1 MRPGL
6 PFPFFPPCLFALV
19 AICYTPAMLRNRI
32 PVGPA
37 GRADQT
43 AGILAMVGCALLWS
57 TAGIF
62 IKLLDWQPFAI
73 AGVRSAIAAVF
84 LFFVLRGRPVI
95 NFSPLQFWSALAYA
109 ATMLLFVLANK
120 LTTSANAILLQYGAP
135 VYVAFLGA
143 FFLKEYPRP
152 EHWFALVSVCGG
164 MLLFFSDSLGKGN
177 FLGDLVAVGAGIAF
191 AFNIVLLR
199 KQKDARPLD
208 SIFLGHLFTALIALL
223 LSIGQAP
230 PALNPGSVFSILMLG
245 IFQIGM
251 AAVLFSYGIKR
262 ITALQSILTAIIE
275 PLFNPLWVFLA
286 TGEVPGSRSVAGGAV
301 IVAAVMISS
310 LITVRRTAKV
320 VQ

>member
-1 MRPGL
+1 
-6 PFPFFPPCLFALV
+6 
-19 AICYTPAMLRNRI
+19 MLKKRI
-32 PVGPA
+32 PVGPP
-37 GRADQT
+37 GRADQA

-73 AGVRSAIAAVF
+73 AGIRSAIAALF
-84 LFFVLRGRPVI
+84 LFFVLRGRLKLS
-95 NFSPLQFWSALAYA
+95 FSPVQLWSALAYA

-143 FFLKEYPRP
+143 LFLKEYPRP
-152 EHWFALVSVCGG
+152 EHWFALVAVCGG
-164 MLLFFSDSLGKGN
+164 MLLFFADSLGKGN

-208 SIFLGHLFTALIALL
+208 SMLLGHIFTALFALP
-223 LSIGQAP
+223 LSIGQP
-230 PALNPGSVFSILMLG
+230 LPTINPGSIFSILMLG
-245 IFQIGM
+245 VFQIGI

-275 PLFNPLWVFLA
+275 PLFNPVWVFLA
-286 TGEVPGSRSVAGGAV
+286 TREVPGSRSVAGGIVIVSAV
-301 IVAAVMISS
+301 IISS
-310 LITVRRTAKV
+310 LITVRRSAKSL
-320 VQ
+320 Q